1 MYATYFDLM
10 KLKRFKNYLKQTNSY
25 LQTMKTGL
33 PLGKR
38 PQTEIKLELIRLG
51 NSTKLFN
58 YVYGY

>member
-1 MYATYFDLM
+1 
-10 KLKRFKNYLKQTNSY
+10 
-25 LQTMKTGL
+25 MKTGL